1 MIDTPGHQKDIVDAI
16 NTCEKIYLKEK
27 MCVIGTPEND
37 DCKNRINN
45 HVMIGEKTFSWEVA
59 CKILLEDNIRVNRIQ
74 SYKKLQQTSKIKTK
88 DGNRTWYFQDMED
101 VHMI

>member
-74 SYKKLQQTSKIKTK
+74 SYKKYSKQA
-88 DGNRTWYFQDMED
+88 R
-101 VHMI
+101 